1 MAAQLSALVVDDS
14 RAQRS
19 IMRRLLAAHD
29 ISTADA
35 ANGSEALELLHAG
48 HEPDVVLLDWNMP
61 VMDGH
66 AFLEELRA
74 DRAYD
79 RLKVV
84 VVTSEASFH
93 TVSSALSAGAD
104 EYVMKPCGPEALL
117 EKLAMV
123 GVVPDRSLARGAIA
137 RPSTAV
143 HPLDADEV
151 SPHPANR

>member
-1 MAAQLSALVVDDS
+1 MDSQLSALVVDDS

-19 IMRRLLAAHD
+19 IMRRLLSAHGID
-29 ISTADA
+29 TTDA
-35 ANGSEALELLHAG
+35 ADGSEALKLLHAG
-48 HEPDVVLLDWNMP
+48 HAPDVVLLDWNMP

-66 AFLEELRA
+66 AFLEALRA

-104 EYVMKPCGPEALL
+104 EYVMKPCDAEALL

-123 GVVPDRSLARGAIA
+123 GVLPEHVPTL
-137 RPSTAV
+137 
-143 HPLDADEV
+143 
-151 SPHPANR
+151 

>member
-1 MAAQLSALVVDDS
+1 MAAPRSALVVDDS

-19 IMRRLLAAHD
+19 IMRRLLAAQGL
-29 ISTADA
+29 TTTDA
-35 ANGSEALELLHAG
+35 ENGREALDLLRAG
-48 HEPDVVLLDWNMP
+48 FEPDVVLLDWNMP

-66 AFLEELRA
+66 AFLTELRA
-74 DRAYD
+74 DRSFD

-104 EYVMKPCGPEALL
+104 EYLMKPCDAEALL

-123 GVVPDRSLARGAIA
+123 GVATEQSVVR
-137 RPSTAV
+137 
-143 HPLDADEV
+143 
-151 SPHPANR
+151 